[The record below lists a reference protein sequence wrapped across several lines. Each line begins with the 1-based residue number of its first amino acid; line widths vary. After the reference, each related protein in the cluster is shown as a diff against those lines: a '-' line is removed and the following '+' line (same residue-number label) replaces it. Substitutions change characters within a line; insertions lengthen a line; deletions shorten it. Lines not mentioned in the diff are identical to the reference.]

1 MNFELTWNR
10 ETLVWTFVVLVAMP
24 SLVPSSARTLHVWS
38 TLVAFQWLDR
48 ELSLIECLRQK
59 WFSIKKRE

>member
-10 ETLVWTFVVLVAMP
+10 ETLMWTFVVLVAMP
-24 SLVPSSARTLHVWS
+24 SLVPSSPRTLHVWS

-48 ELSLIECLRQK
+48 KVSLIECLRQK
-59 WFSIKKRE
+59 WFSIKKSE